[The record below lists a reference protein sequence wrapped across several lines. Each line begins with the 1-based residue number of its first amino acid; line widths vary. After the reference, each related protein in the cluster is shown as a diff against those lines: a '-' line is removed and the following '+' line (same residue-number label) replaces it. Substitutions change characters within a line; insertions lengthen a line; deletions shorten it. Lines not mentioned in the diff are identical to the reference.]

1 MANGTLRGLAKVSS
15 TVPAVTV
22 GLAAIAVT
30 VLLVLALPSGLPAMK
45 FRPFNLQ
52 VFSEALTPLL
62 VIAVL
67 IERTIEVFFGITR
80 EPADRALEA
89 RWDQANA
96 ALKQLEAGTAPVGM
110 GVALAAASTTK
121 AAHEVI
127 TVPAEGAAEARA
139 VAIYNA
145 SLSLASTEQA
155 RAQRRADATRIAFT
169 ASLILGLAAAI
180 LGARV
185 LALLAAPDQQLP
197 AGAWQDWYNILDV
210 LLSAGLLAGGSE
222 GFHHLTSVIREFLES
237 LQKKAG
243 DQGGSEPAP
252 APAPAPVP
260 IPPPAPAPAPAPAPV
275 PAPAPAPVPVPAP
288 A

>member
-1 MANGTLRGLAKVSS
+1 MANDNPRGPTKSSS

-22 GLAAIAVT
+22 GLAAIGVM
-30 VLLVLALPSGLPAMK
+30 VLLVLVLPSGLPEMK
-45 FRPFNLQ
+45 FRPFSLE
-52 VFSEALTPLL
+52 VFSESLTPLL

-96 ALKQLEAGTAPVGM
+96 ALKQLEAGTAPVSM

-127 TVPAEGAAEARA
+127 TVPAEEAAGTRA
-139 VAIYNA
+139 AAIYNA
-145 SLSLASTEQA
+145 SVSLAATEQA
-155 RAQRRADATRIAFT
+155 RTQRRADATRIAFT
-169 ASLILGLAAAI
+169 ASLILGVAAAI

-185 LALLAAPDQQLP
+185 LALLAAPDQQFP
-197 AGAWQDWYNILDV
+197 TGAWQDWYNILDV

-252 APAPAPVP
+252 APAPIPVP
-260 IPPPAPAPAPAPAPV
+260 IPAPAPAPTPAPAPEPAPVPAAPV
-275 PAPAPAPVPVPAP
+275 PAPA
-288 A
+288 